1 MDIVDKKNKHQ
12 LNQLINLL
20 LTDSVDVYF
29 ESHILPPFINIRCFR
44 LLKIHL
50 FGMYLVYFYCVDSL
64 TMACN

>member
-50 FGMYLVYFYCVDSL
+50 FGMYLVYF
-64 TMACN
+64 